1 MRSLKT
7 SDLFSFARVIK
18 ASGVREEL
26 TDYIQRLSKQDNTDV
41 SKIGFNTM
49 LMIMEALSDKKAER
63 AIYEALAPV
72 FEMTVDQIQD
82 LPPKDL
88 FDLLKQMAEE
98 NDLANFMGSVFGTLG
113 KN

>member
-1 MRSLKT
+1 MRTLKT

-26 TDYIQRLSKQDNTDV
+26 TDYIQRLSMQDNTDV

-49 LMIMEALSDKKAER
+49 LMIMEALSDKKAEK

>member
-1 MRSLKT
+1 MRKLQT
-7 SDLFSFARVIK
+7 SDIFSFARIIK

-26 TDYIQRLSKQDNTDV
+26 TNFIQKISKQGNTDV
-41 SKIGFNTM
+41 EKIGFTTM
-49 LMIMEALSDKKAER
+49 LMIMEALSDKKAEK
-63 AIYEALAPV
+63 AIYDALAPI
-72 FEMTVDQIQD
+72 FEMTADEIEK

-98 NDLANFMGSVFGTLG
+98 NDLVNFMGSVFGTLG

>member
-1 MRSLKT
+1 MRTLKT

-26 TDYIQRLSKQDNTDV
+26 TDYIQRLSMQDNTDV

-49 LMIMEALSDKKAER
+49 LMIMEALSDKKAEK

-72 FEMTVDQIQD
+72 FEMTVDQVQN

>member
-49 LMIMEALSDKKAER
+49 LMIMEALSEKKAEK

-72 FEMTVDQIQD
+72 FEMTVVQIQD
-82 LPPKDL
+82 LPPKDM

>member
-26 TDYIQRLSKQDNTDV
+26 TDYIQRLSMQDNTDV

-49 LMIMEALSDKKAER
+49 LMIMEALSDKKAEN

>member
-18 ASGVREEL
+18 ASGVCEEL

>member
-26 TDYIQRLSKQDNTDV
+26 TDYIQRLSMQDNTDV

-49 LMIMEALSDKKAER
+49 LMIIEALSDKKAEK

>member
-26 TDYIQRLSKQDNTDV
+26 TDYIQRLSKKDNTDV

-49 LMIMEALSDKKAER
+49 LMIMEALSDKKAEK

>member
-18 ASGVREEL
+18 ASDVREEL
-26 TDYIQRLSKQDNTDV
+26 TDYIQLLSKQDNTDV

-49 LMIMEALSDKKAER
+49 LMIMEALSEKKAEN

>member
-1 MRSLKT
+1 MRNLKT

-26 TDYIQRLSKQDNTDV
+26 TDYIQRLSVQDNPDV
-41 SKIGFNTM
+41 NKIGFNTM
-49 LMIMEALSDKKAER
+49 LMIMEALSEKKAER

-72 FEMTVDQIQD
+72 FEMTVDQVQD

-88 FDLLKQMAEE
+88 FDMLKRLAEE

>member
-49 LMIMEALSDKKAER
+49 LMIMEALSEKKAEK

-82 LPPKDL
+82 LPLKDL

>member
-26 TDYIQRLSKQDNTDV
+26 TDYIQRLSMQENTDL

-49 LMIMEALSDKKAER
+49 LMIMEALSDKKSEK

>member
-49 LMIMEALSDKKAER
+49 LMIMEALSEKKAEK

-82 LPPKDL
+82 LPPKDM

>member
-49 LMIMEALSDKKAER
+49 LMIMEALSDKKAEK

>member
-82 LPPKDL
+82 LPPKDM

>member
-49 LMIMEALSDKKAER
+49 LMIMEALSDKKAEK
-63 AIYEALAPV
+63 AIYEALALV

>member
-26 TDYIQRLSKQDNTDV
+26 TDYIQRLSKQDNRDV

-49 LMIMEALSDKKAER
+49 LMIMEALSEKKAEK

>member
-49 LMIMEALSDKKAER
+49 LMIMEALSDKKAEK

-82 LPPKDL
+82 LPPKEL

>member
-49 LMIMEALSDKKAER
+49 LMIMEALSEKKAEK

>member
-1 MRSLKT
+1 MRKLRT

-26 TDYIQRLSKQDNTDV
+26 TDYIQKLSKQGDSDV
-41 SKIGFNTM
+41 DRVGFNTM
-49 LMIMEALSDKKAER
+49 LMIIEALADKKAEA

-72 FEMTVDQIQD
+72 FEMTAGQIEE
-82 LPPKDL
+82 LPPKDM
-88 FDLLKQMAEE
+88 FDLLKQLAQE
-98 NDLANFMGSVFGTLG
+98 NDLVNFMGSVFGTLG